1 MIERKNMNRQINSKP
16 FSFQF
21 IFIMLLYLIIVVLSV
36 MIISLGKNIYDNI
49 NEDRNTNYELRVS
62 LFYIANKIRQSDKK
76 GTVEIKQ
83 LHGVNA
89 VVINE
94 VYDEEKY
101 QTWIYFY
108 DGAIYEMFTDAD
120 SAFELSDGMKVVK
133 AELFEIEK
141 LKDNLY
147 KFTAASNGEISELYL
162 SLYSKAVV

>member
-1 MIERKNMNRQINSKP
+1 MNRQINSKP

-108 DGAIYEMFTDAD
+108 DGAIYEMFTDEETTFDLA
-120 SAFELSDGMKVVK
+120 DGMKVVE
-133 AELFEIEK
+133 ADLFNIEEISHS
-141 LKDNLY
+141 LY
-147 KFTAASNGEISELYL
+147 KFTAASKEEKAEL
-162 SLYSKAVV
+162 SLFLYSN

>member
-1 MIERKNMNRQINSKP
+1 MDRQNQ

-21 IFIMLLYLIIVVLSV
+21 IFVMLLSLIIVILSV
-36 MIISLGKNIYDNI
+36 MIITLGKNIYDNI
-49 NEDRNTNYELRVS
+49 NEDRNTNYELQVS
-62 LFYIANKIRQSDKK
+62 LSYIANKIRQSDKNEA
-76 GTVEIKQ
+76 VEIKE
-83 LHGVNA
+83 LNGINA

-120 SAFELSDGMKVVK
+120 NAFELSDGMKVVK

>member
-1 MIERKNMNRQINSKP
+1 MNTKNNSNQ

-21 IFIMLLYLIIVVLSV
+21 IFIMLLYLLIVILSV

-108 DGAIYEMFTDAD
+108 DGAIYEMFTDEETTFDLA
-120 SAFELSDGMKVVK
+120 DGMKVVE
-133 AELFEIEK
+133 ADLFNIEEISHS
-141 LKDNLY
+141 LY
-147 KFTAASNGEISELYL
+147 KFTAASKEEKAEL
-162 SLYSKAVV
+162 SLFLYSN